1 MLGGKVALVTGASR
15 GIGKEIALVL
25 AGAGADVACL
35 ATSPPDETA
44 QAIRGVGRNSLAL
57 GANVGRSDE
66 VSQAV
71 ERVVSELGSLDILVN
86 NAGVTRDQLLL
97 RMSDEDWDTVLT
109 VNLKGAFNLVRA
121 SVKTMMKSRWGRI
134 INITSIVG
142 LSGQAG
148 QANYAASKA
157 GLIGFTKSVAKEFGS
172 RGITCNAIAP
182 GFVETDMTKKLS
194 EEMRDR
200 VISTAP
206 LGRLGSPG
214 DIASV
219 ALFLASDA
227 SAYITGQVLVVDG
240 GLTL

>member
-182 GFVETDMTKKLS
+182 GFVETDMTEKLS

>member
-86 NAGVTRDQLLL
+86 NAGVTRDQLIL

-121 SVKTMMKSRWGRI
+121 SAKTMMKSRWGRI

-182 GFVETDMTKKLS
+182 GFVETDMTEKLS